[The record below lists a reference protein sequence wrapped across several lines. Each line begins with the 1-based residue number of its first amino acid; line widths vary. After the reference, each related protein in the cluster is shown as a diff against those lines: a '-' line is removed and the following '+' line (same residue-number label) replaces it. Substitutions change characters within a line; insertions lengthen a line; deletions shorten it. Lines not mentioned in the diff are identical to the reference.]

1 MEKIK
6 LIRKW
11 LRENSNFK
19 YRVFLSVFFC
29 LLAIFVTSKLW
40 LPSDAKIENTDIGS
54 ERDTSLGTA
63 LTLNSW
69 KYNPEGHFMEA
80 TFGYKNSDSSDNI
93 KFSATA
99 HADTNKAASLDVSIP
114 YGNDGLLVIQI
125 KNVPQKWNTISLWI
139 DETDE
144 SLTQDD
150 TSDTGVNSTDS
161 DSNTVG
167 QGANFYCDI
176 RKVSVDTSLK
186 GSTDLYYS
194 LQSIDNQMA
203 GYKKEISELNKKIST
218 ANIDIKQLEFDI
230 SSLKADQKYQTS
242 DDIQESNSAISNKQ
256 LQISDLKSSIEN
268 YNSSIKNYNEKLKK
282 LKQKW
287 SDTKSGKFKDFQ
299 NTSSN
304 SMAKSAASSS
314 VSSNAEN
321 ESNVIVD

>member
-1 MEKIK
+1 MDRIK

-29 LLAIFVTSKLW
+29 LMAVFITSKLW

-63 LTLNSW
+63 LTLNNW
-69 KYNPEGHFMEA
+69 KYNPQGHFMEA
-80 TFGYKNSDSSDNI
+80 TFSYKDSDISDDI
-93 KFSATA
+93 KFSAIA
-99 HADTNKAASLDVSIP
+99 HPDTNKTAALDISIP
-114 YGNDGLLVIQI
+114 YGNDGLLIIQI
-125 KNVPQKWNTISLWI
+125 KNVPQKWNTISLWV

-144 SLTQDD
+144 SLAQDD
-150 TSDTGVNSTDS
+150 TSDTGVNSTDG

-194 LQSIDNQMA
+194 LKSIDNQMA
-203 GYKKEISELNKKIST
+203 EYKKVITTLNKKISA
-218 ANIDIKQLEFDI
+218 ANINIKQLEFDI
-230 SSLKADQKYQTS
+230 SSLKDDQKYQTA
-242 DDIQESNSAISNKQ
+242 DDIQESNSAISNKE
-256 LQISDLKSSIEN
+256 LQESDLKSSIEN
-268 YNSSIKNYNEKLKK
+268 YNADIKNYNEKLKK

-287 SDTKSGKFKDFQ
+287 SDTKSGKIKGLQ
-299 NTSSN
+299 KTPPN